1 MHFIAYIIFWMIG
14 FTFFFSISYQVSL
27 EVPPYSIK
35 ESNDTFLAALFF
47 LSVIQFFILYG
58 GKEFCFLW
66 RKIAKSYIYINIFE
80 NIYLVVI
87 AFLFPLYLAEHLV
100 FGYKNIG
107 DYFKPIHFLLI
118 LLGIFIATLYSRG
131 MRELVIAETRK
142 LMARSKRLGIPSD
155 GESWL
160 DRKIERR
167 IQLWPYDVAIIIL
180 SLLTVSV
187 FVEFDTSIVNDF
199 AIFLDNIVILLRRI
213 L

>member
-1 MHFIAYIIFWMIG
+1 MPFIAFIIFWMIG

-35 ESNDTFLAALFF
+35 RSNNMLLAALFF
-47 LSVIQFFILYG
+47 LSMTQFSILYA

-66 RKIAKSYIYINIFE
+66 RKIAKSKIYVNIFE
-80 NIYLVVI
+80 NIYLIII
-87 AFLFPLYLAEHLV
+87 AFLFPLYLAEYLM

-118 LLGIFIATLYSRG
+118 LLGIFITNLYSKG
-131 MRELVIAETRK
+131 MRELVIKERRK
-142 LMARSKRLGIPSD
+142 LLIRSRKLGIPSD
-155 GESWL
+155 GEIWI
-160 DRKIERR
+160 DKKIERR
-167 IQLWPYDVAIIIL
+167 IQLWPYDVIIIIL